1 MTRQR
6 IDEIRRRTVIK
17 AIEKIKKVDMANPL
31 NATLEIGIIMGELD
45 NNLERELYH
54 EMNLRKR
61 VYNMTN
67 DSYNRGE
74 NNEKVNHDWCKYVN
88 GKTFW

>member
-74 NNEKVNHDWCKYVN
+74 NNEKVNHD
-88 GKTFW
+88 

>member
-45 NNLERELYH
+45 NNLERELYN

-74 NNEKVNHDWCKYVN
+74 NNEKVNRDWCKYVN

>member
-6 IDEIRRRTVIK
+6 IDEIRRRTVLK
-17 AIEKIKKVDMANPL
+17 AIEKIKKVDMSNPL

-61 VYNMTN
+61 VYNMMN
-67 DSYNRGE
+67 DSNDRGE
-74 NNEKVNHDWCKYVN
+74 NNEKVNRD
-88 GKTFW
+88 

>member
-74 NNEKVNHDWCKYVN
+74 NNEKVNRD
-88 GKTFW
+88 

>member
-1 MTRQR
+1 MTKQR
-6 IDEIRRRTVIK
+6 IDEIRRRTVLK
-17 AIEKIKKVDMANPL
+17 AIEKIKKVDMSNPVS
-31 NATLEIGIIMGELD
+31 ATLEIGIIMGELD

-61 VYNMTN
+61 VYNKMN

-74 NNEKVNHDWCKYVN
+74 NNEKVNRD
-88 GKTFW
+88 